1 MALARWEPFR
11 DLETVRERMERVLE
25 EPFFRRRWERVGPIP
40 LDMYEMDNELV
51 VTAALP
57 GFRPEDI
64 HVNVTD
70 SILSIRADRK
80 EEREVARESY
90 YHKELRVGHFARQV
104 TLPFP
109 VETDQVQ
116 ANYENGM
123 LILHLPKAA
132 KVRGKQIKVG
142 VGQA

>member
-11 DLETVRERMERVLE
+11 ELETARERMERMLE

-40 LDMYEMDNELV
+40 LDMYETDDELMV
-51 VTAALP
+51 KAALP

-64 HVNVTD
+64 QVNVTD
-70 SILSIRADRK
+70 SILSIRAERK
-80 EEREVARESY
+80 EEREVTRENY

-109 VETDQVQ
+109 VDTDQ
-116 ANYENGM
+116 ARADYENGM

-142 VGQA
+142 VRPA